1 MSMKHRM
8 SNYSDMKSF
17 SLFYNDMARWF
28 FLFMFFAGMFSSFAF
43 GILLALNYA
52 VYNEFDISYFIFTIF
67 SVLGTIWGIMAHQEF
82 TKSSNRVNETKGLA
96 CQINPQIGKYE
107 YKSYNP
113 ESHEFEDGYIPFG
126 PIDFWDPATY
136 APEWIDKGKYWHV
149 LLGLQVPN
157 KELILQVVKDD
168 ELLNTR
174 NRNVATTQ
182 REILRFPWS
191 KNGSN
196 KRIRFRVKIPQWAV
210 IRTEYQGTKSNN
222 QQGIVTNREIGKLNR
237 NIVLLVDEIIERERF
252 RIKYP
257 WKIIG
262 LWIYLYKSLPI
273 KIIYNEILEKL
284 PGFRKSIVKEANETL
299 ADIREDRL
307 ILAILD
313 VARNKGLDDD
323 KIEKITK
330 LIKFLD
336 GVYSDT
342 GLGEGSTEY
351 HNFHHS
357 LEVSYMTLKMLPS
370 SINNY
375 RFTVDEI
382 EIMLVAALLHDYD
395 PLQFSYA
402 GSSSNPEKYGQPES
416 ESKIRPI
423 IGPRVFRTIETIQ
436 RYHIHDAYFELD
448 AEELESL
455 FESFSFKSK
464 SALSD
469 LQVKHLNE
477 IERSDK
483 SLIVEAMIWRTDFP
497 YFKLETAQEM
507 FKKLL
512 SEIEAKGYDI
522 GKIKILAEVLWL
534 SDLSV
539 TYMGSDPIRAWN
551 RVTSL
556 YDELFLPKLEAVSR
570 TDSYFS
576 DFAETK
582 LFQELI
588 KMKGFPEIFK
598 YRWNSVYQ
606 FFHEGNPTT
615 LLIRTILNAR
625 KSFLKINILIGYFT
639 GNLIYKMAN
648 DTWAEFFIG
657 IGEDQNEIYYA
668 KSKFLDLEPQNAS
681 VFWGNPEKLL
691 PNIPNKSVDNFI
703 IYVPK
708 SMDLGELTH
717 SSSFGSLVSTIS
729 TKLISTGTLQIVTD
743 IPKESDL
750 FSNLYKEILSNGLV
764 DCPADTKSYFTTFDP
779 NSLNSPPYHSKPY
792 LHLFC
797 LRKIQ

>member
-1 MSMKHRM
+1 
-8 SNYSDMKSF
+8 
-17 SLFYNDMARWF
+17 
-28 FLFMFFAGMFSSFAF
+28 
-43 GILLALNYA
+43 
-52 VYNEFDISYFIFTIF
+52 
-67 SVLGTIWGIMAHQEF
+67 
-82 TKSSNRVNETKGLA
+82 
-96 CQINPQIGKYE
+96 
-107 YKSYNP
+107 
-113 ESHEFEDGYIPFG
+113 
-126 PIDFWDPATY
+126 
-136 APEWIDKGKYWHV
+136 
-149 LLGLQVPN
+149 
-157 KELILQVVKDD
+157 
-168 ELLNTR
+168 
-174 NRNVATTQ
+174 
-182 REILRFPWS
+182 
-191 KNGSN
+191 
-196 KRIRFRVKIPQWAV
+196 
-210 IRTEYQGTKSNN
+210 
-222 QQGIVTNREIGKLNR
+222 
-237 NIVLLVDEIIERERF
+237 
-252 RIKYP
+252 
-257 WKIIG
+257 
-262 LWIYLYKSLPI
+262 
-273 KIIYNEILEKL
+273 
-284 PGFRKSIVKEANETL
+284 
-299 ADIREDRL
+299 
-307 ILAILD
+307 LAILD

-336 GVYSDT
+336 GVYSDI

-357 LEVSYMTLKMLPS
+357 LEVSYMSLKMLPS
-370 SINNY
+370 SIRDY

-402 GSSSNPEKYGQPES
+402 GSGSNPEKYGQAES
-416 ESKIRPI
+416 ESKIRTI

-436 RYHIHDAYFELD
+436 RYHIHDAYFELGPG
-448 AEELESL
+448 ELESL

-464 SALSD
+464 SPLSD
-469 LQVKHLNE
+469 LQAEHLIE
-477 IERSDK
+477 VERSDK

-556 YDELFLPKLEAVSR
+556 YDELLLPKLEAVSR

-588 KMKGFPEIFK
+588 KMKSFPEIFK

-648 DTWAEFFIG
+648 DAWAEFFIG

-691 PNIPNKSVDNFI
+691 PNVPNNSLDSFI

-708 SMDLGELTH
+708 SMDLKELTH

-729 TKLISTGTLQIVTD
+729 TKLISNGTLQIVTD
-743 IPKESDL
+743 IPKESEL
-750 FSNLYKEILSNGLV
+750 FNNLYKEILSNGLV
-764 DCPADTKSYFTTFDP
+764 DCPADTKSYFTNLDL

-797 LRKIQ
+797 LRQIQ